1 MNNHYDSTDT
11 LDTVLVEVLLKGE
24 NVVIPGLG
32 YLELKT
38 VADRRTVLFRSL
50 KPQDPLMQAFS
61 GKEKEDSSVLYNNIS
76 VPLLEGKVVS
86 LPKLGIFHPLKK
98 EDGSLRVS
106 FTPSASLR
114 KQLNGEPETLAAPVL
129 LPAILTEAPVKEIEA
144 PKIVEKIVPEIKV
157 EKIIP
162 EIKVEKKPVQ
172 EPIPEPKV
180 IPYKEKEIKV
190 TPKKII
196 NTAQKGDIIIP
207 EDRTN
212 PKQKKKNNL
221 FTWISMIVLVIIIG
235 IVGIMSQNK
244 KEEAPVVEEND
255 SVTSVNLPYLANKNY
270 GNPIF
275 WVYIYE
281 ANRDKLTSPVNIPA
295 DIQLVIPDLS
305 QYNVD
310 VTDSVE
316 INKARVLSD
325 KILKH

>member
-1 MNNHYDSTDT
+1 MNNHYDSTST
-11 LDTVLVEVLLKGE
+11 LDIVLVEVLLKGE

-38 VADRRTVLFRSL
+38 VADRRTVLFKAL
-50 KPQDPLMQAFS
+50 KPDDPIMQPFS
-61 GKEKEDSSVLYNNIS
+61 GKEKEDSSVLYNTIS
-76 VPLLEGKVVS
+76 APLLKGKVVN
-86 LPKLGIFHPLKK
+86 LPTLGIFHPLKK

-106 FTPSASLR
+106 FTPAASLR
-114 KQLNGEPETLAAPVL
+114 KQLNGEPEMLAAPVF
-129 LPAILTEAPVKEIEA
+129 LPVIQAETPEPEKEIEA
-144 PKIVEKIVPEIKV
+144 PEKEE
-157 EKIIP
+157 EKNILIIP
-162 EIKVEKKPVQ
+162 EIRVEKKPVA
-172 EPIPEPKV
+172 ERIPETKV
-180 IPYKEKEIKV
+180 IPYKEKEIK
-190 TPKKII
+190 TAPKKI

-207 EDRTN
+207 EDRTD

-221 FTWISMIVLVIIIG
+221 FTWASIVALVIIIG
-235 IVGIMSQNK
+235 IVSIISQNK
-244 KEEAPVVEEND
+244 KEEPPVVEESD

-295 DIQLVIPDLS
+295 DMQLVIPDLS